1 MESGKDNIKIMPPL
15 LWKNTYRLARSL
27 HFSNADDAEVHRT
40 LRLIEQQMEESGE
53 YGSMAAKMREQ
64 LNYYLRMPPKN
75 KMFEPSLLR
84 ASFQNPY
91 IEYYNFGM
99 FASCCCISY
108 AADDYSHNR
117 SPFVSDRPR

>member
-1 MESGKDNIKIMPPL
+1 MCRPAIGVQGLKVVDERAS
-15 LWKNTYRLARSL
+15 RLARSL
-27 HFSNADDAEVHRT
+27 HFSNADDAEVHRP

-75 KMFEPSLLR
+75 KTFEPSLLR

-91 IEYYNFGM
+91 VEYYNFGM
-99 FASCCCISY
+99 FCFILYKAVP
-108 AADDYSHNR
+108 A
-117 SPFVSDRPR
+117 V

>member
-1 MESGKDNIKIMPPL
+1 MESVGKDIKMFPL

>member
-1 MESGKDNIKIMPPL
+1 MESGKDIKMMPPL

-27 HFSNADDAEVHRT
+27 HFSNADDAEVQRT

-53 YGSMAAKMREQ
+53 YGSMAVKMMEQ
-64 LNYYLRMPPKN
+64 LNYYLRRPPKN

-84 ASFQNPY
+84 ASFQHPY

-99 FASCCCISY
+99 FPSYCC
-108 AADDYSHNR
+108 
-117 SPFVSDRPR
+117 